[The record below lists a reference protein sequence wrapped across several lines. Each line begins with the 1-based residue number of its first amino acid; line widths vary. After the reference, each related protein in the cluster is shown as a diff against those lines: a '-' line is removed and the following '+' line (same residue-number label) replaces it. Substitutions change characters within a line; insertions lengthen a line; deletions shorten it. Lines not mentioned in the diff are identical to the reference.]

1 MMYGLLAKN
10 GGFWAI
16 EKKGKI
22 IAQAEIWTGVID
34 EREEVLVF
42 DNIELA
48 DDRDFNLI
56 REVLEKWLENSPYK
70 NIVMGTGYNVLT
82 YGYKDVKEDII
93 QPYCE
98 ELYGQPYTDTDTCV
112 WLKKGGEVQYV

>member
-1 MMYGLLAKN
+1 MTYDLLYSS

-16 EKKGKI
+16 ENNGI
-22 IAQAEIWTGVID
+22 IKAQAEIWIGSLD
-34 EREEVLVF
+34 GEEVLVF

-48 DDRDFNLI
+48 NDRDFELI

-82 YGYKDVKEDII
+82 HGYDAVVGKLV
-93 QPYCE
+93 QPVCMALNE
-98 ELYGQPYTDTDTCV
+98 EPYTDTDTCV